1 MARDI
6 VIRASTRR
14 SAFAHPVRSVQ
25 EAIINLRQLR
35 YFVHIVEAGSITQAA
50 HRLYVA
56 QPALGSQMRL
66 LEEELG
72 VMLLERHSRG
82 IRTTPAGDLLYEK
95 ALPILRDLESTRQEV
110 MALGGVQPESL
121 VLGVTPGIANVLGS
135 GLLMYARE
143 AVPSVHLSL
152 VEEMSYALAD
162 AVGRGDVDLALGY
175 EASDRPG
182 LRCIEL
188 LQEELLFIVS
198 RRSYPEMSDLEASSI
213 TLAQAVSHPLVLAE
227 GRDPLRKL
235 VEAEAR
241 RLGCPLNLAFEASSI
256 STMKAIVAQGGAA
269 SIQPRGTVIAEL
281 RSGEFEMRRI
291 VDPMMC
297 RVMYLIERAGRQPL
311 RAETAVRRFIAAMV
325 DRFVLEQGELIH
337 SRRTMALG

>member
-1 MARDI
+1 
-6 VIRASTRR
+6 V
-14 SAFAHPVRSVQ
+14 HPVRSVQ

-35 YFVHIVEAGSITQAA
+35 YFVRIVEAGSITRAA

-72 VMLLERHSRG
+72 VTLLERHSRG
-82 IRTTPAGDLLYEK
+82 IRTTPAGDLLYQR
-95 ALPILRDLESTRQEV
+95 ALPILQNLESARQDV

-135 GLLMYARE
+135 GLLMHARE

-162 AVGRGDVDLALGY
+162 AVERGDIDLALGY

-182 LRCIEL
+182 LRCLEL
-188 LQEELLFIVS
+188 LREELLFVVS
-198 RRSYPEMSDLEASSI
+198 RQAYPGMPGLGEASI

-235 VEAEAR
+235 VEAQAR
-241 RLGCPLNLAFEASSI
+241 SLGCPFNLVFEASSI

-291 VDPMMC
+291 VDPVMC
-297 RVMYLIERAGRQPL
+297 RVMYLIEHAGRRPL
-311 RAETAVRRFIAAMV
+311 RAEKAVRRFIAAMV
-325 DRFVLEQGELIH
+325 DRFVLEQGDLIH
-337 SRRTMALG
+337 SPQTVALD